1 MTLSHLDDDALSAAL
16 DGETTAEEHS
26 HLTDCAAC
34 QARIETFR
42 AVAQVVGAPISPRPA
57 AAVNSAIQKAVDDGW
72 AVEPVAG
79 GEVVTAVSA
88 GPSGSRR
95 PATGRRL
102 RFGGSPQRVLAMAA
116 AIVVVL
122 GAVGGLLGLLARG
135 SGKSA
140 STSLGVSRSQSAQT
154 PSLPQS
160 RDQIKGANP
169 GAAPSAAAG
178 VAPESGF
185 SVQQGPDLGVQSD
198 PGVVARLVDG
208 QLNVGG
214 EAGPAAGSS
223 ANSRTA
229 PATLP
234 CVVQGAT
241 AAGLPGQQAGLIY
254 AATVRWRGDDSVVL
268 VYLRPGGR
276 RVGVVI
282 RVSDCSRLAVLPV

>member
-16 DGETTAEEHS
+16 DGEATAEEQS

-42 AVAQVVGAPISPRPA
+42 AVAQMVGGPVSPRPA
-57 AAVNSAIQKAVDDGW
+57 AAVNSAIHKAVDDGW

-95 PATGRRL
+95 PATGRL
-102 RFGGSPQRVLAMAA
+102 HFGGRPQRVLAMAA

-154 PSLPQS
+154 TPLPQS
-160 RDQIKGANP
+160 RDQIKGVNP

-178 VAPESGF
+178 LAPASGL
-185 SVQQGPDLGVQSD
+185 SVQKGPDLGAQSD
-198 PGVVARLVDG
+198 PAVVARLVDG
-208 QLNVGG
+208 QLNLGG
-214 EAGPAAGSS
+214 EAGPAAGT
-223 ANSRTA
+223 AADSRAA

-241 AAGLPGQQAGLIY
+241 AAGLPGQQPDLIY
-254 AATVRWRGDDSVVL
+254 ASTVRWRGDDSVVL
-268 VYLRPGGR
+268 VYIHPGGR